1 MTTEERI
8 DAIAKTLQQTT
19 GVLATLAGTVAAHD
33 RQIGELIDNAKTQ
46 AADTATL
53 KATVADV
60 SRQLQAY
67 LTRIPPQ

>member
-8 DAIAKTLQQTT
+8 DAIAKTLEQTT
-19 GVLATLAGTVAAHD
+19 GVLASLAGTVAAHD
-33 RQIGELIDNAKTQ
+33 RQIGELIDNAKSQ

-53 KATVADV
+53 TATVADL